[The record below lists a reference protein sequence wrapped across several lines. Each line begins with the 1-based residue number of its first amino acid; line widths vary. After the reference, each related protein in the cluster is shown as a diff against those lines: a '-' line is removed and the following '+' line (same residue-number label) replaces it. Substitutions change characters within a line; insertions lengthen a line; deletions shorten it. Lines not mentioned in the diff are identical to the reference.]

1 MKFSLAKCTVND
13 RIFYCVV
20 LTIISLFFLSVLY
33 PLVFVVS
40 ASFSSA
46 QALNAGHVIL
56 FPVGWSTEGYRT
68 VFNTPDVWLGFRNSV
83 FYTATSTFL
92 AIAMTMTTA
101 YCLSRRDVPGRNYV
115 ILVFTFTMLFSGG
128 MIPNYLLRRSLG
140 LLNTPWV
147 IIIGGILSAYNMII
161 AKTFIQNSIPSELF
175 DAATIDGCSD
185 INYYLKIVLP
195 LSKAIIAVLALWFG
209 VGNWNSYFSPMIY
222 LYSKNLFPLPIYL
235 REILVASN
243 IDPSTVADPEYAAR
257 ISELVA
263 GIKYALIIV
272 TMVPVIMIY
281 PFAQKYFVKGIMIGS
296 IKG

>member
-1 MKFSLAKCTVND
+1 
-13 RIFYCVV
+13 
-20 LTIISLFFLSVLY
+20 
-33 PLVFVVS
+33 
-40 ASFSSA
+40 
-46 QALNAGHVIL
+46 
-56 FPVGWSTEGYRT
+56 
-68 VFNTPDVWLGFRNSV
+68 
-83 FYTATSTFL
+83 
-92 AIAMTMTTA
+92 
-101 YCLSRRDVPGRNYV
+101 
-115 ILVFTFTMLFSGG
+115 MLFSGG

-185 INYYLKIVLP
+185 INYYMKIILP
-195 LSKAIIAVLALWFG
+195 LSKSIIAVLALWYG

-222 LYSKNLFPLPIYL
+222 LNSPNLFPLPIYL

-243 IDPSTVADPEYAAR
+243 IDPSTVADPEYSAR
-257 ISELVA
+257 IAELVA

-272 TMVPVIMIY
+272 SMVPVILIY
-281 PFAQKYFVKGIMIGS
+281 PLAQKHFVKGIMIGS